1 MRSDFK
7 KLRHQHQQST
17 VNGQLIIMTNTVII
31 TGASQGIGKATA
43 LLFARH
49 NYNIVLAARQ
59 LDRLEA
65 TAAEIRQMGQEAM
78 PSAGC
83 AYAISVDVTDPLQVN
98 DLIQKA
104 IDRFDNIDVLIN
116 NAGIF
121 GLGPVED
128 FSLEDWHQIIDT
140 NLWGY
145 IHTIHAILPHFLE
158 RRNGTIV
165 NVSSIGGIEAIPY
178 QIPYTTSKYAITGL
192 TKSLHAELSPKGIH
206 VSGIYPSFIRTQ
218 LMERAIFRGQ
228 DEETADARSELVS
241 KTLHTPVLEK
251 PEDVAKSIWS
261 AVSDRRSEVLVGTT
275 KVWQAIYNVSPS
287 LMKSLFRYTF
297 GMEERK

>member
-1 MRSDFK
+1 
-7 KLRHQHQQST
+7 
-17 VNGQLIIMTNTVII
+17 MTNTVII

-49 NYNIVLAARQ
+49 DYNIVLAARQ

-65 TAAEIRQMGQEAM
+65 TAAEIREMGQEAI
-78 PSAGC
+78 
-83 AYAISVDVTDPLQVN
+83 AISVDVRDPLQVN

-104 IDRFDNIDVLIN
+104 IHRFDGVDVLIN

-128 FSLEDWHQIIDT
+128 FSLDDWHQIIDT

-145 IHTIHAILPHFLE
+145 IHTINAILPHFLE
-158 RRNGTIV
+158 RGKGTIV

-228 DEETADARSELVS
+228 DEETTNARSELVN
-241 KTLHTPVLEK
+241 TAVHTPVLET

-261 AVSDRRSEVLVGTT
+261 AVKDQRSEVLVGTT
-275 KVWQAIYNVSPS
+275 NLWHAIYNLSPS
-287 LMKSLFRYTF
+287 LMKSLFRRTF
-297 GMEERK
+297 GMKESK